1 MSSLLEG
8 IRVLDLSRVLAGP
21 WAGQVLAD
29 LGADV
34 IKVEKP
40 GSGDDTRAWGP
51 PFLKTGDDD
60 SSVESAYFLCTN
72 RGKKS
77 VTIDISRPEGQKL
90 IRMLAAKSDVLIEN
104 FKVGGLAKYGLGW
117 GDLKVINP
125 QLVYCSI
132 TGFGQE
138 GPYCNKLGYDFLI
151 QGMGGLMGVTGEPD
165 GEPMKAGVAVTD
177 LFTGMYAATA
187 ILAAL
192 TERQRSKKGQQIDI
206 ALFDVQIATLANQ
219 VMSYLVS
226 GRQPVRLGNGH
237 PSIVPYQSFSTA
249 DRTLLVAVGNDAQ
262 FVRFAR
268 AIGRADLADDPR
280 FRRNEDRVKNRDI
293 LLPEIQARLATES
306 AAIWIEKLNAAD
318 VPSGPVNLFTDIDRD
333 EHVAARKIFK
343 TVPHATAGDIRSVA
357 SPMRFSRSE
366 TRDDSASPP
375 LGKDTR
381 RVLTELLELAK
392 DDLDRLEASNVI

>member
-29 LGADV
+29 LGAEV
-34 IKVEKP
+34 IKIEKP
-40 GSGDDTRAWGP
+40 GVGDDTRAWGP
-51 PFLKTGDDD
+51 PFLNT
-60 SSVESAYFLCTN
+60 SSDASNESAYFLCTN

-77 VTIDISRPEGQKL
+77 VTIDISQPEGQSL
-90 IRMLAAKSDVLIEN
+90 VRQLAAKCDVLIEN

-117 GDLKVINP
+117 DALQIVNP

-138 GPYCNKLGYDFLI
+138 GPYRNRLGYDFLI

-165 GEPMKAGVAVTD
+165 GVPMKAGVAVTD

-192 TERQRSKKGQQIDI
+192 TERQRSGKGQQIDI

-219 VMSYLVS
+219 MMSYLVS
-226 GRQPVRLGNGH
+226 GRQPRRLGNAH

-249 DRTLLVAVGNDAQ
+249 DGTLLVAVGNDAQ

-268 AIGRADLADDPR
+268 VIDRPDLADDAR
-280 FRRNEDRVKNRDI
+280 FRRNEDRVRNRDT
-293 LLPEIQARLATES
+293 LLPEIEARLATES
-306 AAIWIEKLNAAD
+306 TASWIGKLNAAD
-318 VPSGPVNLFTDIDRD
+318 VPSGPVNSFADIDGD
-333 EHVAARKIFK
+333 EHVNARKIFK
-343 TVPHATAGDIRSVA
+343 TVPHATAGAIRSVA
-357 SPMRFSRSE
+357 SPMRFSRSATNDE
-366 TRDDSASPP
+366 SAAPP
-375 LGKDTR
+375 LGSDTR
-381 RVLTELLELAK
+381 RILSEVLGLASHE
-392 DDLDRLEASNVI
+392 LDRLQTLKLI